1 MQNLLSNYTKPDD
14 KLQLLNTGWGTWIRT
29 KIDEVKVSCSTIK
42 LFPNKPILLSLADSI
57 VHVSEKNFMIID
69 NKER

>member
-14 KLQLLNTGWGTWIRT
+14 KLQSLNTGWGTWIRT
-29 KIDEVKVSCSTIK
+29 KIDEVKVSYYTIK
-42 LFPNKPILLSLADSI
+42 LFPNKPILLSLADST
-57 VHVSEKNFMIID
+57 VHVSEKNFMIVD